1 MDGENGCGV
10 LQSDGVFL
18 SQAGWIAPIS
28 WSANLILQ
36 LHLDA
41 WIQEI
46 VLLQRVA
53 CPASSWRRIAPHR
66 RGAWHTSGDM
76 GVPASTHQT

>member
-1 MDGENGCGV
+1 MVSSGGQNGCGI
-10 LQSDGVFL
+10 LRSDGFFL

-28 WSANLILQ
+28 WSTNLILQ

-53 CPASSWRRIAPHR
+53 CPVHMQVILTPNLH
-66 RGAWHTSGDM
+66 
-76 GVPASTHQT
+76 